1 LSGKLRIDRLR
12 RVLDREGLDGLL
24 VLGPFN
30 RRYLT
35 GFTPDDGQPGE
46 SSGAVLISDQ
56 AFILATDGRYALT
69 ARDQAPLAEVHIYDR
84 GLASSLPGLVE
95 RAGVRRLG
103 FEAEWISV
111 AGRERLAAALGRT
124 DPDVE
129 LVPAVGLVEEL
140 RRVKDETELSL
151 ITEALRLTEAAFQAV
166 VKDLAPGWTERRAAW
181 AVEEAMRRLGA
192 DEPAFPS
199 IVAVGPNAAEPHAQP
214 GDRVIETGRPVLFD
228 IGARRVGYRAD
239 MSRTIVLGEP
249 DGRFQ
254 EIYAVVRRA
263 QQAAI
268 DGIRPGMDGD
278 AADALAREVIA
289 AAGYGDNFGHAL
301 GHGVGLATH
310 EAPSL
315 AARQADLLAEGM
327 VFTVEPGIYLPDW
340 GGVRLE
346 QMVVLEESGAR
357 VLNQDE
363 TFYEF

>member
-1 LSGKLRIDRLR
+1 MSVKLRVDRLR
-12 RVLDREGLDGLL
+12 RLLEREGLDGLL

-46 SSGAVLISDQ
+46 SSGAVLVSET

-69 ARDQAPLAEVHIYDR
+69 ARDQAPLAEVQIYER
-84 GLASSLPGLVE
+84 GLAASLPDLVE

-111 AGRERLAAALGRT
+111 AGRDRLAAALGRT
-124 DPDVE
+124 DPGAE

-151 ITEALRLTEAAFQAV
+151 ITRAVRLTEAAFQAV
-166 VKDLAPGWTERRAAW
+166 ARDLTPGWTERRAAW
-181 AVEEAMRRLGA
+181 AVEEAMRRAGA
-192 DEPAFPS
+192 DEAAFPP
-199 IVAVGPNAAEPHAQP
+199 IVAAGPNSAEPHAQP
-214 GDRVIETGRPVLFD
+214 TDRVIETGEPVLFD
-228 IGARRVGYRAD
+228 IGARWGGYRAD

-249 DGRFQ
+249 DDRFK

-263 QQAAI
+263 QRAAI
-268 DGIRPGMDGD
+268 DGLGPGMDGD

-289 AAGYGDNFGHAL
+289 KAGFGENFGHAL

-315 AARQADLLAEGM
+315 AARQTDPLVPGM
-327 VFTVEPGIYLPDW
+327 VFTVEPGIYLPGW